1 MHLNISTMSSNG
13 FLICLVLILI
23 ACKNVTDGDQET
35 SVTRDVD
42 SNRFEHRPSKPDSI
56 NPYWNVSEN
65 STRSIDIVAP
75 SEINDTFINE
85 FSGKIALEDLDQT
98 LLLSDYKTSNGTN
111 SSLIE
116 FEVYGYSPKV
126 YRIKNILLPYPNG
139 IDNYAKTNRDEVIIP
154 YFNDLEFETSV
165 LTRWIINSDS
175 LKFNGCFKNLMM
187 SKYSRV
193 LPKEVMDFEDSKYI
207 LGLTTFGEGG
217 GYGEKYWLGKIVD
230 KDLLDIKT
238 ICSTGYQFSDDTL
251 KQLTYTKESNF
262 LNFYE
267 VYFKNTNERFN
278 EKDYLFKKKIAE
290 VELD

>member
-1 MHLNISTMSSNG
+1 MSSNG

-35 SVTRDVD
+35 SGTRDID

-85 FSGKIALEDLDQT
+85 FSGKIALENLDQT
-98 LLLSDYKTSNGTN
+98 LLLSDYKTSNDTN
-111 SSLIE
+111 SILIE
-116 FEVYGYSPKV
+116 FEIYGYSPKV
-126 YRIKNILLPYPNG
+126 YRIKNILLPYPKG
-139 IDNYAKTNRDEVIIP
+139 IDNYAKTSRDEVIIP
-154 YFNDLEFETSV
+154 YFNDLELETSV

-175 LKFNGCFKNLMM
+175 LKFNGYFKNLMM

-193 LPKEVMDFEDSKYI
+193 LPKEVMDFEDSTYI

-217 GYGEKYWLGKIVD
+217 GYGEEYWLGKIVD
-230 KDLLDIKT
+230 RDLLDIKT

-267 VYFKNTNERFN
+267 VYYKNTNERFN

>member
-35 SVTRDVD
+35 SGTRDVD

-65 STRSIDIVAP
+65 SRKSIDIVAP

-111 SSLIE
+111 SILIE
-116 FEVYGYSPKV
+116 FEIYGYSPKV
-126 YRIKNILLPYPNG
+126 YRIKNILLPYPKG
-139 IDNYAKTNRDEVIIP
+139 IDNYAKTSRYEVIIP
-154 YFNDLEFETSV
+154 YFNDLELETSV

-175 LKFNGCFKNLMM
+175 LKFNGYFKNLMM

-217 GYGEKYWLGKIVD
+217 GYGEEYWLGKIVD

-267 VYFKNTNERFN
+267 VYYKNTNERFN

>member
-1 MHLNISTMSSNG
+1 MSSNG

-35 SVTRDVD
+35 SGTRDVD

-65 STRSIDIVAP
+65 SRKSIDIVAP

-111 SSLIE
+111 SILIE
-116 FEVYGYSPKV
+116 FEIYGYSPKV
-126 YRIKNILLPYPNG
+126 YRIKNILLPYPKG
-139 IDNYAKTNRDEVIIP
+139 IDNYAKTSRYEVIIP
-154 YFNDLEFETSV
+154 YFNDLELETSV

-175 LKFNGCFKNLMM
+175 LKFNGYFKNLMM

-217 GYGEKYWLGKIVD
+217 GYGEEYWLGKIVD

-267 VYFKNTNERFN
+267 VYYKNTNERFN